1 MTYSSFSSSLLS
13 GCFHPLS
20 LSSMVDLM
28 IEHSDIYLDIDF
40 GGKDPSVAVE
50 LIKKSIERKRK
61 LKDRF
66 IIEIY
71 SFEDYKKID
80 SIYHFQN
87 YLFTE
92 SLYNG
97 GAELTNLQRNEI
109 IAFCTEKKIS
119 VVAVFAKFLTH
130 EIIETYKSHGISV
143 VAYGD
148 IANSTEDFG
157 KLKEIGCA
165 GIQSDFVTPSDWNN
179 YGK

>member
-1 MTYSSFSSSLLS
+1 MTYSNFSSRLLL

-20 LSSMVDLM
+20 LNSMIDLM
-28 IEHSDIYLDIDF
+28 IEHSNIYLDIDF
-40 GGKDPSVAVE
+40 GGKDPSIAVE
-50 LIKKSIERKRK
+50 LIKKNIERKRK
-61 LKDRF
+61 LKDKF

-71 SFEDYKKID
+71 SFEDYNKID

-92 SLYNG
+92 SLYNEG
-97 GAELTNLQRNEI
+97 NALTDSQRNEI

-119 VVAVFAKFLTH
+119 VVAVFAKFLTD
-130 EIIETYKSHGISV
+130 EIIETYKSQGISV

-148 IANSTEDFG
+148 IANSTEGFI

-165 GIQSDFVTPSDWNN
+165 GIQSDLVTPSEWNN